1 MREGGGEGQE
11 VGWGGGLSDQFC
23 VWHVPL
29 ERAGRMGGEVW
40 VVIRWSVR
48 PRGRV
53 NSCRLNH

>member
-1 MREGGGEGQE
+1 MGR
-11 VGWGGGLSDQFC
+11 GGLSDQFC

-29 ERAGRMGGEVW
+29 ERAGRIGGEVW